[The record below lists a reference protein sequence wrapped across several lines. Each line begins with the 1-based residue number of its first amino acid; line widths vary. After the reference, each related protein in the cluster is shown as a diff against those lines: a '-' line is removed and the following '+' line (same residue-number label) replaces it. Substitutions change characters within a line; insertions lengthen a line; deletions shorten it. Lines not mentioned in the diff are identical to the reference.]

1 MDRNFKKYEFE
12 VIDKKFF
19 YDENLL
25 SEQTAIVKFFK
36 NEQDFEEIEF
46 GYINAKDFNKILHSG
61 QNIKIS
67 HCLIENASQ
76 IFGKFTN
83 FTLRNCLIVSDK
95 QLVFDLYISEK
106 TDFSESIFIATDITF
121 EKSQFSGAVNF
132 ANTFFLCENFNFNQ
146 TTFQKGLSFKNAKF
160 GEGTKLFENII
171 VETGEVNFNNVD
183 FGQGNI
189 SFQDAKLGSDRK
201 TFVLARFGEGFVDF
215 TRTNFGGNYV
225 IFERVN
231 FGDGNLTFRSADF
244 GNGTVDFRRAEFGNG
259 EKSFIHTN
267 FGDGNIKF
275 VNSIFKSGKVN
286 FRLADFG
293 RGDVDFHFT
302 HFDKTD
308 LVFDRT
314 KFHNGTL
321 NFRGVDIAYGRI
333 IFNHIEFGNGD
344 FIFESFE
351 QKNGTFT
358 VKNSVFGKGFINF
371 ENAVCQTIT
380 MNVENVDFGYG
391 TVSFSNAV
399 FEQIRLKNTQ
409 LNSYFDMRVKKVQ
422 LIDFSNAVIKDV
434 LDLNPSG
441 NTLNVNQIYLQGVR
455 LLGRI
460 YIDWHL
466 SEIKQKIMSQDV
478 TYKEKSE
485 QFRIL
490 KENYRNMGLYDYE
503 DKAYVEFKRMEALA
517 KLENIKHLKFFARF
531 SKRLSHSIEVMIFDK
546 MGQYATNPLRVLLSM
561 GILFLFF
568 SFLFLILEYLF
579 PGNAQIVSSLFDSGN
594 PQVMGKVAKAFYHSA
609 ITFLTI
615 GYGDYYPVGI
625 IRILSGVEG
634 FIGLFMMSYFTVAFV
649 RKILR

>member
-1 MDRNFKKYEFE
+1 MIRDFVKYEFS
-12 VIDKKFF
+12 VIDKNFF
-19 YDENLL
+19 YNDFLL
-25 SEQTAIVKFFK
+25 SEKTAKVKFYK
-36 NEQDFEEIEF
+36 TDTDFEEYEL
-46 GYINAKDFNKILHSG
+46 GYIDATKLKELLQSN
-61 QNIKIS
+61 QNIKLNE
-67 HCLIENASQ
+67 CLLDNVLQ
-76 IFGKFTN
+76 IFGNYTDFS
-83 FTLRNCLIVSDK
+83 LSNCLIISDK
-95 QLVFDLYISEK
+95 EMVIDLDIK
-106 TDFSESIFIATDITF
+106 QKADFSGSFFIAQKISFERSTF
-121 EKSQFSGAVNF
+121 GGQANFSD
-132 ANTFFLCENFNFNQ
+132 TFFSAENINFSYTVYNN
-146 TTFQKGLSFKNAKF
+146 GLSFKNSTFK
-160 GEGTKLFENII
+160 ESTKLFENII
-171 VETGEVNFNNVD
+171 VHSGEVNFNNVD
-183 FGQGNI
+183 FGSGNI

-201 TFVLARFGEGFVDF
+201 TFVLTRFGEGFVDF
-215 TRTNFGGNYV
+215 TRTIFGGNYV
-225 IFERVN
+225 IFERTN

-244 GNGTVDFRRAEFGNG
+244 GDGTVDFRRAEFGNG

-267 FGDGNIKF
+267 FGNGNIKF
-275 VNSIFKSGKVN
+275 VNSIFKNGKVS

-308 LVFDRT
+308 LIFDRT

-344 FIFESFE
+344 FIFESYE

-371 ENAVCQTIT
+371 ENAVCKDIKL
-380 MNVENVDFGYG
+380 NLENVDFGYG
-391 TVSFSNAV
+391 TVSFSNAL
-399 FEQIRLKNTQ
+399 FNEIKLKNTQ
-409 LNSYFDMRVKKVQ
+409 LNSYFDMRVKNVN

-441 NTLNVNQIYLQGVR
+441 NKLNVSQIYLQGVR

-517 KLENIKHLKFFARF
+517 KLENIKHLKFFSRF
-531 SKRLSHSIEVMIFDK
+531 SKRLSHSFEVMIFDK

-561 GILFLFF
+561 GILYLFF

-579 PGNAQIVSSLFDSGN
+579 PGNAQIVSSLFGAEN
-594 PQVMGKVAKAFYHSA
+594 PLVMGKVAKAFYHSA